1 MLSRV
6 TPARTRLLLVVLLFV
21 VVDLGP
27 LHALL
32 TGQGLDGNQWTA
44 VLFTNLALLAGVG
57 VFLALRGRTRPEL
70 RMVAT
75 APLVPS
81 SGEPVLDRL
90 HGNDYVVRGEV
101 GELGDGV
108 LLLRVADRRV
118 RVVLEGRPVP
128 VEVGGGLEVRGTM
141 IG

>member
-1 MLSRV
+1 V
-6 TPARTRLLLVVLLFV
+6 TSARTRLLLVVALFV

-32 TGQGLDGNQWTA
+32 TGQGLRASQWTA
-44 VLFTNLALLAGVG
+44 VVFTNLALLAGVG
-57 VFLALRGRTRPEL
+57 IYLALRGRTRPEL

-90 HGNDYVVRGEV
+90 HGNEYVVRGEV
-101 GELGDGV
+101 EDLADGA

-118 RVVLEGRPVP
+118 RVLLEGRPVP
-128 VEVGGGLEVRGTM
+128 AGPGAGVEVRGTM
-141 IG
+141 VG